1 MAILQFP
8 SANIWT
14 AEAVLKIASR
24 GVSCT
29 ISLFREGV
37 KKHVYFMASL
47 TLRGGAR
54 GAPPASLIKSNCE
67 NIDAIFFLSEIYV
80 LFLRSNLASK
90 ICFREKN

>member
-1 MAILQFP
+1 MQQMAILQFP

-24 GVSCT
+24 GVGALRHIDILSCT
-29 ISLFREGV
+29 ISLFWEGV

-67 NIDAIFFLSEIYV
+67 NIDPIFFL
-80 LFLRSNLASK
+80 R
-90 ICFREKN
+90 